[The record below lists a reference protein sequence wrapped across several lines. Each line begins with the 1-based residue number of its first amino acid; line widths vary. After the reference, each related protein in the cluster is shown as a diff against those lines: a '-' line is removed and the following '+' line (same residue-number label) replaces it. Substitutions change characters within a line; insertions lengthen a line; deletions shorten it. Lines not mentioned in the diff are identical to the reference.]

1 MTQRWHVLG
10 VGAIGG
16 LFACRLQGAGADVT
30 LLTRDSAAPPRQLIL
45 KDRPT
50 RTHTFAQQSI
60 ATSDAKTAADRPIE
74 RLLVCTKAWA
84 AEDAIRSVAPDL
96 SEGSTVVLLCNG
108 MGLAESVAPLIRQAT
123 LILGSTTSGCRRTPE
138 GELILS
144 GEGNTQLGAFDQSMP
159 PPIWLPDWQRG
170 VPDCLWE
177 PDIRSVLLAK
187 VALNAVI
194 NPLTAIHGVSNGDLF
209 APLLREITAQ
219 SIEEV
224 QRLLLAAGEAEI
236 AATLPH
242 RVRAVCEMTASNH
255 SSMRVDMESGKR
267 TEIDAIVGWL
277 LTELVA
283 DPPATPHL
291 RALYDAVKKRSHDD

>member
-1 MTQRWHVLG
+1 
-10 VGAIGG
+10 
-16 LFACRLQGAGADVT
+16 
-30 LLTRDSAAPPRQLIL
+30 
-45 KDRPT
+45 
-50 RTHTFAQQSI
+50 
-60 ATSDAKTAADRPIE
+60 
-74 RLLVCTKAWA
+74 
-84 AEDAIRSVAPDL
+84 
-96 SEGSTVVLLCNG
+96 
-108 MGLAESVAPLIRQAT
+108 
-123 LILGSTTSGCRRTPE
+123 
-138 GELILS
+138 
-144 GEGNTQLGAFDQSMP
+144 MP

-170 VPDCLWE
+170 VPDCQWE

-242 RVRAVCEMTASNH
+242 RVRTVCEMTASNH
-255 SSMRVDMESGKR
+255 SSMRVDMENGKQ

-277 LTELVA
+277 LTALVA

-291 RALYDAVKKRSHDD
+291 RALYDAVKKRSHDG